1 MRKLDKEF
9 ALEPVPQKYR
19 NGFWQMLAVM
29 MGLTFFSASMLSG
42 GELAM
47 GLNLV
52 QFVLIVLIGNLM
64 LGLYTGALAYIAAKT
79 GLSTHLLARYAFGK
93 KGSYLPSFLLGITQ
107 VGWFG
112 VGVAMFAVSVN
123 QATGTN
129 IYMLVIVIG
138 LVMTITA
145 SFGMQA
151 LMILSIVAVPAII
164 ILGGYAALDAAQIAG
179 GIPALLAYEPRDV
192 MGLAS
197 ALTICLGSFISAGTL
212 TPDFARFA
220 KTKRTA
226 ASVTIIAFFIGH
238 SCMFFFGAIGTFA
251 FGVGDISEVM
261 FKQGL
266 MIPAIFVLGF
276 NIWTT
281 NDNALY
287 ASGLGFSNITKI
299 RKEKTVIFN
308 GIAGTIAALWLY
320 NHLTVFLTFLGSTLP
335 SIGAII
341 LADYFILKK
350 GAYESFETMKFSSVN
365 WLAIVAWVCG
375 VLAGNVFPGVPPI
388 NGVIVTAVIYVTAM
402 KVAEKVD
409 EK

>member
-1 MRKLDKEF
+1 
-9 ALEPVPQKYR
+9 
-19 NGFWQMLAVM
+19 
-29 MGLTFFSASMLSG
+29 
-42 GELAM
+42 
-47 GLNLV
+47 
-52 QFVLIVLIGNLM
+52 
-64 LGLYTGALAYIAAKT
+64 
-79 GLSTHLLARYAFGK
+79 
-93 KGSYLPSFLLGITQ
+93 
-107 VGWFG
+107 
-112 VGVAMFAVSVN
+112 
-123 QATGTN
+123 
-129 IYMLVIVIG
+129 
-138 LVMTITA
+138 
-145 SFGMQA
+145 
-151 LMILSIVAVPAII
+151 
-164 ILGGYAALDAAQIAG
+164 
-179 GIPALLAYEPRDV
+179 
-192 MGLAS
+192 
-197 ALTICLGSFISAGTL
+197 
-212 TPDFARFA
+212 
-220 KTKRTA
+220 
-226 ASVTIIAFFIGH
+226 
-238 SCMFFFGAIGTFA
+238 MFFFGAIGTFA

-409 EK
+409 EKRPTPLKEKVG